1 MSRQATLQ
9 PPVTTMREAERWGS
23 AMSGGAL
30 LVYGLKRRSLGGAL
44 LSVVGGG
51 LVYRAALGRG
61 PSLTRVAGPL
71 VDRCVTINRPVD
83 EVYRFW
89 RNFENLP
96 RFMHHLLS
104 VTVYD
109 ERCSHWVARA
119 PAGRTV
125 EWDAEIVDEAVN
137 ERIGWRAV
145 ENADVE
151 HAGTVTFSPAPGD
164 RGTEV
169 RVMLHYAPPAGRLGT
184 ALAKVFGEAPAQ
196 QVQRD
201 LRTFKQVMEAG
212 ETPSVARQP
221 HGAPASGR

>member
-1 MSRQATLQ
+1 
-9 PPVTTMREAERWGS
+9 MRETERWGS
-23 AMSGGAL
+23 AMGGGAL
-30 LVYGLKRRSLGGAL
+30 LVYGLRRRSLGGAL

-61 PSLTRVAGPL
+61 PGLTRVPGPR

-83 EVYRFW
+83 EIYRFW

-104 VTVYD
+104 VTVFD
-109 ERCSHWVARA
+109 ERRSHWVARG

-125 EWDAEIVDEAVN
+125 QWDAEVVDEAPN
-137 ERIGWRAV
+137 ERIAWRAV
-145 ENADVE
+145 DADVG
-151 HAGTVTFSPAPGD
+151 HTGTVTFSRAPGN

-169 RVMLHYAPPAGRLGT
+169 RVILHYAPPAGRLGA
-184 ALAKVFGEAPAQ
+184 ALAKVFGDGPSQ
-196 QVQRD
+196 QVECD

-221 HGAPASGR
+221 RGAEAAAR

>member
-1 MSRQATLQ
+1 MRRQATLQ

-23 AMSGGAL
+23 AMGGGAL

-51 LVYRAALGRG
+51 LMYRAAVARG
-61 PSLTRVAGPL
+61 PALTRVAGPL

-104 VTVYD
+104 VTVFD
-109 ERCSHWVARA
+109 ERRSHWVARA

-125 EWDAEIVDEAVN
+125 EWDAEIVEEVVN
-137 ERIGWRAV
+137 ERIAWRAV
-145 ENADVE
+145 DNADVE
-151 HAGTVTFSPAPGD
+151 HTGSVTFSSAPGD

-184 ALAKVFGEAPAQ
+184 VLAKVFGEAPAQ
-196 QVQRD
+196 QIARD

-221 HGAPASGR
+221 HGATRGTR

>member
-1 MSRQATLQ
+1 
-9 PPVTTMREAERWGS
+9 MREAERWGS

-51 LVYRAALGRG
+51 LMYRAAVGRG
-61 PSLTRVAGPL
+61 PALTRVAGPL
-71 VDRCVTINRPVD
+71 VDRCVTIHRPVD

-96 RFMHHLLS
+96 RFMHHLLA
-104 VTVYD
+104 VTVFD
-109 ERCSHWVARA
+109 ERRSHWVTRA

-125 EWDAEIVDEAVN
+125 EWDAEIVEEAPN
-137 ERIGWRAV
+137 ERIAWRAV
-145 ENADVE
+145 GNADVE
-151 HAGTVTFSPAPGD
+151 HTGSVTFSPAPGD

-184 ALAKVFGEAPAQ
+184 ALAKVFGEEPTQ
-196 QVQRD
+196 QVARD

-221 HGAPASGR
+221 HGAARSAR

>member
-1 MSRQATLQ
+1 VSRRATLQ

-71 VDRCVTINRPVD
+71 VDRRVTINRPVD

-89 RNFENLP
+89 RAFENLP
-96 RFMHHLLS
+96 RFMRHLLS
-104 VTVYD
+104 VTVLD
-109 ERCSHWVARA
+109 ARHSHWVARA

-125 EWDAEIVDEAVN
+125 EWDAEIVEEVVN
-137 ERIGWRAV
+137 ERLAWRAV
-145 ENADVE
+145 GDAHVP
-151 HAGTVTFSPAPGD
+151 HTGSVTFSPVPGD

-169 RVMLHYAPPAGRLGT
+169 RVMLHYAPPAGRVGA
-184 ALAKVFGEAPAQ
+184 ALAKVFGEEPTQ
-196 QVQRD
+196 QVAHD
-201 LRTFKQVMEAG
+201 LKTFKQVMEAG
-212 ETPSVARQP
+212 ETPSVAGQP
-221 HGAPASGR
+221 HGPRRSGR

>member
-1 MSRQATLQ
+1 MSRHATLQ

-61 PSLTRVAGPL
+61 PSLTRVAGPR

-145 ENADVE
+145 ANADVE

-184 ALAKVFGEAPAQ
+184 ALATVFGEAPAQ
-196 QVQRD
+196 QIGRD

-221 HGAPASGR
+221 HGAQASGR

>member
-1 MSRQATLQ
+1 VTRHATLQ

-61 PSLTRVAGPL
+61 PSLTHVPGPL

-104 VTVYD
+104 VTVFD
-109 ERCSHWVARA
+109 ERRSHWVVRA

-125 EWDAEIVDEAVN
+125 EWDAEIVEEAPN
-137 ERIGWRAV
+137 ERIAWRAV
-145 ENADVE
+145 DDADVE
-151 HAGTVTFSPAPGD
+151 HAGSVTFFPAPGN

-169 RVMLHYAPPAGRLGT
+169 RVMLHYAPPVGRLGA
-184 ALAKVFGEAPAQ
+184 ALAKAFGEEPAQ
-196 QVQRD
+196 QVARD

-221 HGAPASGR
+221 RGAEAGRR